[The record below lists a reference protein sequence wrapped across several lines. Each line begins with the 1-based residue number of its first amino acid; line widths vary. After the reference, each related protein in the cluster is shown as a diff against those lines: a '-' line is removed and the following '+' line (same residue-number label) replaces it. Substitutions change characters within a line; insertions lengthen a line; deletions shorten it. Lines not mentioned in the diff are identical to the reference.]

1 MFRRLHAWAKLL
13 AIKESLYPSPLS
25 LCLLSQEYPP
35 GLVGGIGRMTAEIAR
50 GLAQRGHSVHV
61 VTRSHNGAPRS
72 IHHED
77 GVLVHR
83 IPPAPPGALPP
94 PGIAM
99 PAQLWLHSLAAA
111 QEVEWIAQRHRVDL
125 VDAPIWDA
133 EGLATILDGRWTCVT
148 SLETPLKV
156 MLQLNP
162 EWLAAPESREYL
174 EALLEAERMV
184 VNRSHAIRA
193 ISAAVL
199 KTVESEYALD
209 LASRHCAV
217 VPLGIRDDPDPGAVP
232 RGSADAVEVL
242 FTGRFERRKGI
253 DVLLEVIPSL
263 CRQFPSLRFTLAG
276 SDREPVP
283 PTQRRRTDNFLSRF
297 AADPILPRV
306 TFAGPVT
313 DQELAQLYRR
323 CDIFAA
329 PSLYESFGIVFLEA
343 MRASKPVVGC
353 RIGGMPEVIAE
364 GETGLL
370 AEPGDAASLHSALAT
385 LVADSP
391 LRHKMGRAG
400 RLRFERHFALERNI
414 QSTIGFYLNV
424 RRHVAAGR

>member
-1 MFRRLHAWAKLL
+1 
-13 AIKESLYPSPLS
+13 
-25 LCLLSQEYPP
+25 
-35 GLVGGIGRMTAEIAR
+35 MTAEIAR
-50 GLAQRGHSVHV
+50 GLARNGHSVHV
-61 VTRSHNGAPRS
+61 ITRSPNGAPRS

-77 GVLVHR
+77 GVTVHR
-83 IPPAPPGALPP
+83 IPPAAPGALPP
-94 PGIAM
+94 SGIAM
-99 PAQLWLHSLAAA
+99 PADLWLHSLAAA
-111 QEVEWIAQRHRVDL
+111 HEVEWIAQRHRVDL

-174 EALLEAERMV
+174 EALVEAERTV

-209 LASRHCAV
+209 PASRLCAV
-217 VPLGIRDDPDPGAVP
+217 VPLGIRDDPAPVAAAP
-232 RGSADAVEVL
+232 RPSGAVEVL
-242 FTGRFERRKGI
+242 FAGRFERRKGI
-253 DVLLEVIPSL
+253 DTLLEIIPAL

-276 SDREPVP
+276 SDREPLP
-283 PTQRRRTDNFLSRF
+283 PSHRRRTDLFLSRF

-313 DQELAQLYRR
+313 DEELAQLYRR
-323 CDIFAA
+323 CDIFVA

-343 MRASKPVVGC
+343 MRASKPAVGC
-353 RIGGMPEVIAE
+353 RAGGMPEVIAE

-385 LVADSP
+385 LIADP
-391 LRHKMGRAG
+391 ILRRKMGQAG
-400 RLRFERHFALERNI
+400 RARFERHFSLERNV
-414 QSTIGFYLNV
+414 QATIGFYLNV
-424 RRHVAAGR
+424 RRQAVRVR

>member
-1 MFRRLHAWAKLL
+1 MFRIHPLWAKLRAL
-13 AIKESLYPSPLS
+13 KKSPYSFPLS

-50 GLAQRGHSVHV
+50 GLAQHGHSVHV
-61 VTRSHNGAPRS
+61 VTRSLHGAPRS

-77 GVLVHR
+77 GVTVHR
-83 IPPAPPGALPP
+83 IPPAAPGALPP
-94 PGIAM
+94 AGIVM
-99 PAQLWLHSLAAA
+99 PAGLWLHSLAAA

-156 MLQLNP
+156 MLELNP

-174 EALLEAERMV
+174 EALVEAERTV

-199 KTVESEYALD
+199 KTVQSEYSLD
-209 LASRHCAV
+209 PASRLCAV
-217 VPLGIRDDPDPGAVP
+217 VPLGIRDDPAPAAAP
-232 RGSADAVEVL
+232 RSSGSVEVL
-242 FTGRFERRKGI
+242 FAGRFERRKGI
-253 DVLLEVIPSL
+253 DTLLEIVPTL

-276 SDREPVP
+276 NDREPLP
-283 PTQRRRTDNFLSRF
+283 PTHRRRTDLFLSRF
-297 AADPILPRV
+297 AADPILSRV

-313 DQELAQLYRR
+313 DQELAHLYRR
-323 CDIFAA
+323 CDIFVA

-343 MRASKPVVGC
+343 MRASKPTIGC

-370 AEPGDAASLHSALAT
+370 AEPGDAASLHSALST
-385 LVADSP
+385 LISDP
-391 LRHKMGRAG
+391 LLRERMGQAG
-400 RLRFERHFALERNI
+400 RTRFERHFALERNI
-414 QSTIGFYLNV
+414 QATIGFYLNV
-424 RRHVAAGR
+424 RRHAVRVR